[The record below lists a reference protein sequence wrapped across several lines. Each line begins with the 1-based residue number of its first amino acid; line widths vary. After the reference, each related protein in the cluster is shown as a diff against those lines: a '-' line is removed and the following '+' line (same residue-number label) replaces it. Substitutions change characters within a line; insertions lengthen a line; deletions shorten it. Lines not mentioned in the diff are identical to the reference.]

1 MVDLKSVLWL
11 CKSGRLKV
19 LCWNLSCHLVLT
31 EACSQGKSCKMA
43 ILFFQI
49 SAPSL
54 QHLPSYVHSS
64 VLSGKKRKKFFFG
77 PELNLLSVGNLGSIE
92 VCSTV
97 PETKDFFLSNIWK
110 NGCPERLSH
119 FLNITELVSKCQVQA
134 QTQAAAPHVQ
144 ALSQVSGCRFEPR
157 NNPPVWAQFH
167 FGMAGVRPVNWSCY
181 SHKAELSSFLAAL
194 GEFSP
199 LSIRIPGWA
208 PCKTWNQQAML

>member
-1 MVDLKSVLWL
+1 
-11 CKSGRLKV
+11 
-19 LCWNLSCHLVLT
+19 
-31 EACSQGKSCKMA
+31 MA

-64 VLSGKKRKKFFFG
+64 VLSGKKRKKIFFG

-134 QTQAAAPHVQ
+134 QTQAAEPHVQ

-181 SHKAELSSFLAAL
+181 SHKAELNSFLAV
-194 GEFSP
+194 FSP
-199 LSIRIPGWA
+199 FNQDPWMGSLQNLESAGNVVGRVLDRNLAAPIRCLLIILLAIILP
-208 PCKTWNQQAML
+208 K